1 MAVKVP
7 TVAHLLIVIVSLS
20 QAQCVCVASELAHQ
34 KSVGHRSQ
42 HPFPCPWQYLH
53 RSPRKPLLT
62 AGYLT
67 LPPSAMSKSND
78 QLQFSTSSGP
88 RKRLKEIK

>member
-20 QAQCVCVASELAHQ
+20 QLNPCLCGIRAHQ

-78 QLQFSTSSGP
+78 QLQFSTSSGLG
-88 RKRLKEIK
+88 KRLKEIK